1 MVKLMSNVSADINVE
16 LRFAGEFE
24 IEINAEVDS
33 DRVPEDITLFYTNP
47 MTKRWR
53 RISDRNPRL
62 DAYIKAK
69 FDDQINK
76 AICSAPIDFPDTEYD
91 EWKGA

>member
-1 MVKLMSNVSADINVE
+1 MGSITADINVE

-24 IEINAEVDS
+24 IEINAEVAS

-62 DAYIKAK
+62 DAYIRKHFEDEINEAICLAPLD
-69 FDDQINK
+69 FDDT
-76 AICSAPIDFPDTEYD
+76 AYD
-91 EWKGA
+91 LSKDCF